1 MFLRLL
7 SEHAYE
13 TLVGIGTYA
22 FYATYTNCKYVGPQF
37 CGKDKDSMRRSV
49 KTQFGQY

>member
-13 TLVGIGTYA
+13 TLVGTYA
-22 FYATYTNCKYVGPQF
+22 LYATNTDCKYFGPQF